1 MQLSNKPTTSFVPS
15 VDGNSNKD
23 INREMNMY
31 TVSNNGYAVDATNLD
46 ICVLLSEMLPNRPL
60 YSHCLKVVVRFQGK
74 YGRFM
79 IDRYSSTFSCARFT
93 GDDRTKKEVHGNARR
108 NAGDHHPGL
117 QADVHLYVSAGPSLK
132 QPDKCP
138 TCAVENQLACSLHG
152 SSSSRFCRDHYLGK
166 LRIDSLVQSCP

>member
-1 MQLSNKPTTSFVPS
+1 
-15 VDGNSNKD
+15 
-23 INREMNMY
+23 MY

-93 GDDRTKKEVHGNARR
+93 GDDRTKKKYMEMHGEMRVTIILDYKQMFIFMFLQDLLSNSQTNAQRVPWKINWPVR
-108 NAGDHHPGL
+108 FMVLLHH
-117 QADVHLYVSAGPSLK
+117 ASAEITTL
-132 QPDKCP
+132 
-138 TCAVENQLACSLHG
+138 EN
-152 SSSSRFCRDHYLGK
+152 
-166 LRIDSLVQSCP
+166 